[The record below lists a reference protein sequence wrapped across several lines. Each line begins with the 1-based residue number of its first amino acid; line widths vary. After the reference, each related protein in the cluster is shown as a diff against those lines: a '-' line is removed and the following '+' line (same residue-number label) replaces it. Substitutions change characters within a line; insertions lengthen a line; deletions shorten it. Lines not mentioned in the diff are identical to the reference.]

1 MAPENETAKQA
12 QACILLSGP
21 TASGKSA
28 LAISIAKE
36 FGGAVINGDSMQ
48 VYDGLRV
55 ITARPSAEEE
65 EQCPHRLYGVLDPA
79 DFCSAAR
86 WRDMALAEVAKC
98 HEEGLLPIIVGGTG
112 LYFEILT
119 KGIAEVPQIDEEVRR
134 NLRDL
139 QKAEGNEIIYKMLS
153 EKDPE
158 SAEKLNFG
166 DTQRLL
172 RALEVVQSTGTPLSV
187 WQKKAPEGPVLE
199 CPYLHLALTPEREW
213 LYNRC
218 NQRLDWMIEE
228 GGAIE
233 EVKAILTRKLDP
245 SLPAMKALG
254 VPEIRDFLEGKLE
267 RDEML
272 ERIKMQTR
280 RYAKRQMTWVRN
292 KMNSALTSS
301 AKDLES
307 FEREFF
313 PFIRRFLLTHVK

>member
-1 MAPENETAKQA
+1 MAPENDTAPKA
-12 QACILLSGP
+12 KACILLAGP

-55 ITARPSAEEE
+55 ITARPSQEEE
-65 EQCPHRLYGVLDPA
+65 RQCPHRLYGVLDPA

-86 WRDMALAEVAKC
+86 WRDMALDEISKC
-98 HEEGLLPIIVGGTG
+98 HDAGLLPIIVGGTG

-119 KGIAEVPQIDEEVRR
+119 KGIAEIPEISSEVRGR
-134 NLRDL
+134 LRAL
-139 QKAEGNEIIYKMLS
+139 QKEQGNEIIFQMLQ
-153 EKDPE
+153 EKDPQ
-158 SAEKLNFG
+158 SADRLNIG

-172 RALEVVQSTGTPLSV
+172 RALEVVEDTGTTLGE

-199 CPYLHLALTPEREW
+199 TPYLHLALTPEREW
-213 LYNRC
+213 LYKRC
-218 NQRLDWMIEE
+218 NQRLDWMIHE

-233 EVKAILTRKLDP
+233 EVQAIMARNLDP
-245 SLPAMKALG
+245 MLPAMKALG
-254 VPEIRDFLEGKLE
+254 VPEIRDFLENKLE
-267 RDEML
+267 RGEML

-292 KMNSALTSS
+292 KMSSAHTSS
-301 AKDLES
+301 AQDLES
-307 FEREFF
+307 FEKEFF
-313 PFIRRFLLTHVK
+313 PFIRRFLLTHQK